1 MSKVSIDTSSNRA
14 RLFDKMRTTLGGA
27 SDQGTR
33 EQAVRERLERHGRN
47 LVPERS
53 NLDAAGQLELF
64 RAQAEAVSASVVDVD
79 SHADIPEAIADY
91 LRQHNLPARVKHGDD
106 KVLTTLPWDKTPAL
120 ARDHGP
126 AHGDDAV
133 SLSHA
138 FAGVAETGTL
148 ILASGP
154 DNPTSLNFLPENHI
168 VVLDAATLGGS
179 YEDAWD
185 RLRGTYGAGNM
196 PRAVNMISGPSRTA
210 DVEQTIQ
217 LGAHGPRRL
226 HIIIVRES

>member
-1 MSKVSIDTSSNRA
+1 MSKVQIDTKANRD

-27 SDQGTR
+27 VDAATR
-33 EQAVRERLERHGRN
+33 DQAVRKRLERHGRN

-64 RAQAEAVSASVVDVD
+64 RVQAEAVSATVVDVD
-79 SHADIPEAIADY
+79 SHADVPEAITDY
-91 LRQHNLPARVKHGDD
+91 LRQHNLPARIKHGAD
-106 KVLTTLPWDKTPAL
+106 KVLTALPWDKTPAL

-138 FAGVAETGTL
+138 FAAVAETGTL

-168 VVLDAATLGGS
+168 VVLDASTLGGS

-185 RLRGTYGAGNM
+185 SLRKTYGEGTL

-226 HIIIVRES
+226 HVIVVKG